1 MPASISKNARR
12 YIKTGAA
19 ESNRTAGRQ
28 QRAALKGR
36 FFDGRDTA
44 RSRAMC
50 FRLVVR
56 QGVWLAI
63 AGGAIGAAG
72 AFAAIDPLQGLRA
85 E

>member
-1 MPASISKNARR
+1 
-12 YIKTGAA
+12 
-19 ESNRTAGRQ
+19 
-28 QRAALKGR
+28 
-36 FFDGRDTA
+36 
-44 RSRAMC
+44 MC